1 MNFKALLKSM
11 QLRKFAT
18 GLLLVQLALT
28 LGLVVNTVILALDAR
43 AKLNN
48 PLGFNVDNLIAVSLL
63 PTSGEYRDTDYY
75 MSIARQDIQKL
86 NSLDGVISVAH
97 YNQLP
102 IQRGGW
108 NGNVQDANVGQD
120 FILPSDLAYVPTFF
134 SSDIG
139 LTNLGVEIVE
149 GRGLTPADD
158 ITEAYYSG
166 TLDKIES
173 NVVITEALAKAVYP
187 DKSAL
192 GQLTNRGRIVGIAK
206 DFQVSPAHTGRSRFF
221 AVFGNMMFARADFTQ
236 NYVLQVEP
244 GQLER
249 VMARVEETILA
260 VQPERDVQRVYSM
273 KARLQRFYGQESG
286 LASLFSLLCILMVLV
301 TVISSFAH
309 AHFHVSQQKKLI
321 GIRRALGAR
330 KKDIMLYV
338 FSENWLMSLMASIL
352 GVGAVIGINM
362 ALSMVIT
369 IDKPDTLLYLLA
381 VLVIF
386 LSGTLATWLP
396 AYKTTRISPVTATQT
411 V

>member
-43 AKLNN
+43 EKLNN

-86 NSLDGVISVAH
+86 SELDGVISAAH

-102 IQRGGW
+102 IQSGGW

-120 FILPSDLAYVPTFF
+120 FILPADLAYVPTFF

-139 LTNLGVEIVE
+139 LTNLGVEIVA

-166 TLDKIES
+166 TLDKIER
-173 NVVITEALAKAVYP
+173 NVVITESLAKAVYP
-187 DKSAL
+187 DKTAL
-192 GQLTNRGRIVGIAK
+192 GQLTNRGRVVGIAK

-236 NYVLQVEP
+236 TYV
-244 GQLER
+244 
-249 VMARVEETILA
+249 
-260 VQPERDVQRVYSM
+260 
-273 KARLQRFYGQESG
+273 
-286 LASLFSLLCILMVLV
+286 
-301 TVISSFAH
+301 
-309 AHFHVSQQKKLI
+309 
-321 GIRRALGAR
+321 
-330 KKDIMLYV
+330 
-338 FSENWLMSLMASIL
+338 
-352 GVGAVIGINM
+352 
-362 ALSMVIT
+362 
-369 IDKPDTLLYLLA
+369 
-381 VLVIF
+381 
-386 LSGTLATWLP
+386 
-396 AYKTTRISPVTATQT
+396 
-411 V
+411 